1 VQRSLDDSKIEAIS
15 ADLRFIAAF
24 TAALTAATTA
34 LRASGSR
41 TATQVGHH
49 VKTIESLELTINADP
64 KVIQKLKTFNN
75 KRNKSFYDVA
85 GAVSDQE
92 LTEMTKLATALQNQ
106 VTLWLEKTHPELL
119 KG

>member
-1 VQRSLDDSKIEAIS
+1 MQRSLDDSKVKAIS

-34 LRASGSR
+34 LRASGCR

-49 VKTIESLELTINADP
+49 IKTIESLELTINADP
-64 KVIQKLKTFNN
+64 KVIQMLKTFNN

-85 GAVSDQE
+85 GSVSNQE
-92 LTEMTKLATALQNQ
+92 LTQITKLATELQTQ
-106 VTLWLEKTHPELL
+106 VALWLKKSHSELL
-119 KG
+119 K